1 MKIELKI
8 EQFEKEKLSSELEEE
23 KNKNKT
29 LSEENAKLLKQVEEL
44 KLAMQQKK

>member
-1 MKIELKI
+1 MKIELKS
-8 EQFEKEKLSSELEEE
+8 EQFEKQKLSSELEEE